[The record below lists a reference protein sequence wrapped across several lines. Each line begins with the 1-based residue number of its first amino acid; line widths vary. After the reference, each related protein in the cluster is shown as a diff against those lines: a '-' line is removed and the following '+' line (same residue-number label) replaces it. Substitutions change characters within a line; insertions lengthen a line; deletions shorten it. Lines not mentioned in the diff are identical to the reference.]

1 MNRWCFLS
9 VRVSYND
16 IIYWPRSDL
25 KWKWLSLTRE
35 LWCGNMSGGVWRRGD
50 LVVVGLSVLM
60 LLYLLAPDC
69 RCQSFFIKLVILFQ
83 QFHCFGHVYVG
94 FYILKEI
101 SRYFIVTFEWF
112 STFRNRLRINVD
124 NFADLYSSTT
134 LQSHYPLIFVTTSLH
149 VWTVK
154 YLWHVLNINPET
166 HRTLS
171 TY

>member
-35 LWCGNMSGGVWRRGD
+35 LRCGNMSGGVWRRGD

-83 QFHCFGHVYVG
+83 QFHCFGHLD
-94 FYILKEI
+94 ILLLHLNGSQPSETDWGSTLTI
-101 SRYFIVTFEWF
+101 LRTFILPPRCSVTILQFCHHKF
-112 STFRNRLRINVD
+112 ACMNCQIFMTRI
-124 NFADLYSSTT
+124 
-134 LQSHYPLIFVTTSLH
+134 
-149 VWTVK
+149 K
-154 YLWHVLNINPET
+154 Y
-166 HRTLS
+166 
-171 TY
+171 

>member
-1 MNRWCFLS
+1 MWWTDEASWVCGLVIMTLFIDPNQIWNG
-9 VRVSYND
+9 ND
-16 IIYWPRSDL
+16 WVWQES
-25 KWKWLSLTRE
+25 
-35 LWCGNMSGGVWRRGD
+35 CGAVTWVMSGGVWRRGD

-124 NFADLYSSTT
+124 NFADLYSFTT
-134 LQSHYPLIFVTTSLH
+134 LQRHYPSILSPQVCMYELS
-149 VWTVK
+149 
-154 YLWHVLNINPET
+154 NIYD
-166 HRTLS
+166 

>member
-134 LQSHYPLIFVTTSLH
+134 LQSHYTSILSPQ
-149 VWTVK
+149 VCM
-154 YLWHVLNINPET
+154 YELSNIYD
-166 HRTLS
+166 